1 MGKDT
6 LEEAIE
12 GLNNRIEQIVQTE
25 SDNYI
30 GFLTRGKCFRY
41 NIARSKPYKHN
52 RKYGSKPLYTMRLT
66 RTYNK
71 NLGTLDLLQV

>member
-1 MGKDT
+1 MKTALIDADSLLYFEMGKDT

-12 GLNNRIEQIVQTE
+12 GLNNRIQEILIET
-25 SDNYI
+25 DCDRYL

-52 RKYGSKPLYTMRLT
+52 RKHGKC
-66 RTYNK
+66 
-71 NLGTLDLLQV
+71 